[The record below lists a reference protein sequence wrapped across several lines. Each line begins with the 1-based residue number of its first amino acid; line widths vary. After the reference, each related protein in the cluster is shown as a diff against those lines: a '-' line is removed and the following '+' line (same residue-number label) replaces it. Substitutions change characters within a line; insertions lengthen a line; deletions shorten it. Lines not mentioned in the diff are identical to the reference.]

1 MCLSPVLD
9 ARSKYHSEKH
19 VSNTEFPIGKEA
31 DRGLIKDL
39 QSPVT
44 IFRLYFPSE
53 SLGHGKYVHGT
64 PFLKSLVLKMRAVL
78 LWSHYIM
85 NTSPAQD
92 QHQGHRTEMNARGY
106 NTHIC
111 NTRVGI

>member
-39 QSPVT
+39 QSPV
-44 IFRLYFPSE
+44 
-53 SLGHGKYVHGT
+53 
-64 PFLKSLVLKMRAVL
+64 
-78 LWSHYIM
+78 
-85 NTSPAQD
+85 
-92 QHQGHRTEMNARGY
+92 RTAS
-106 NTHIC
+106 I
-111 NTRVGI
+111 